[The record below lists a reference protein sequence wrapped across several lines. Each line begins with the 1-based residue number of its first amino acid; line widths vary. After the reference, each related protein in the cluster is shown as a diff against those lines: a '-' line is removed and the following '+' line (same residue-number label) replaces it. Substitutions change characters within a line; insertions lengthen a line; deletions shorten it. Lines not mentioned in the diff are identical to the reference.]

1 MAIEQERR
9 LIDVR
14 PLHGKLVRL
23 RALEP
28 EDEPLLHEWFNDPEV
43 TSTGGGHG
51 YPISHARERDW
62 IDEASRPGYDAC
74 HFGVVALDSDHLIG
88 TVSLRQTSPE
98 NRSANLGLA
107 IGEKSRWNQGYA
119 TDAMRVACRFGFEQM
134 NLHRIELST
143 YAEHAAAIRVYE
155 KVGFR
160 IEVRRR
166 DAAFYGGRYCDH
178 VLMGL
183 LEGELIDE

>member
-1 MAIEQERR
+1 MAVEREPP
-9 LIDVR
+9 LIDLK
-14 PLHGKLVRL
+14 PLHGRLVRL

-28 EDEPLLHEWFNDPEV
+28 EDEPLLYEWFNDPEV

-51 YPISHARERDW
+51 YPISHAREREW
-62 IDEASRPGYDAC
+62 IEEANRPGYEYS
-74 HFGVVALDSDHLIG
+74 HFGIVALDDEKLVG

-98 NRSANLGLA
+98 NRSANLGLS
-107 IGEKSRWNQGYA
+107 IGDKARWNKGYA

-155 KVGFR
+155 KVGFK
-160 IEVRRR
+160 IEVRTR
-166 DAAFYGGRYCDH
+166 DSGFFGGVYRDG
-178 VLMGL
+178 LIMGL
-183 LEGELIDE
+183 LEGELIDG